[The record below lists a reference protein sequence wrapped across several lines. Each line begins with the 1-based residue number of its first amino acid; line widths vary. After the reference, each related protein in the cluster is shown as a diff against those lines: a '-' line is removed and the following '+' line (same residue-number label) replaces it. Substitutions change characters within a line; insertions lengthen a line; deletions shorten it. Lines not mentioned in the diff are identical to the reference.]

1 MAISKDKKTTLVA
14 DLTELL
20 NDSKMVAYAKY
31 QGLTV
36 AELQELR
43 KLARESGVKIK
54 VVKNRLL
61 KVAMKEIAAY
71 KDTETTGLTG
81 QLLYAMGADEDFSAA
96 KVLAKFAKTHNKMEL
111 IGGFNNEGANL
122 SKEEVVAL
130 GALPTKNELIAQVV
144 DTLLSGINGI
154 VSGLENREAK

>member
-1 MAISKDKKTTLVA
+1 
-14 DLTELL
+14 
-20 NDSKMVAYAKY
+20 
-31 QGLTV
+31 
-36 AELQELR
+36 
-43 KLARESGVKIK
+43 
-54 VVKNRLL
+54 
-61 KVAMKEIAAY
+61 
-71 KDTETTGLTG
+71 
-81 QLLYAMGADEDFSAA
+81 MGADEDFSAA